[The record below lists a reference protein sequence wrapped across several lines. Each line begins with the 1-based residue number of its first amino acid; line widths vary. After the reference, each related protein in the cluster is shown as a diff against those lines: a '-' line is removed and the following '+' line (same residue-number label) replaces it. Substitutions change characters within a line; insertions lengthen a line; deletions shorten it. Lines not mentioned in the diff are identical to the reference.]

1 MRIQARHWKI
11 AAIVA
16 ITCVVDI
23 IAHMFGPGF
32 SDILV
37 FNELVNTY
45 SIQLVASVYL
55 LVVFSLIAIVFTVM
69 QDGIPG
75 TGLQKGL
82 RYGLSVGGVWYLGIV
97 ETSVILGTD
106 FVNESL
112 MALADVGP
120 LILMGLLLG
129 VFTTTDEQ
137 QPEANSGM
145 DEKKRFGIVLI
156 IIATVFVLGRYF
168 AYAIIGIESAYLT
181 NAIGTLAWTVGMG
194 FIIGIMYWLLSDGVK
209 GNSIAQRAVW
219 FTVVTFGTN
228 WIALMAFMPLMF
240 VGFPVTSMII
250 RIASDFVFL
259 TAGILLTEK
268 ALESMLHT

>member
-16 ITCVVDI
+16 ITCVIDI
-23 IAHMFGPGF
+23 IAHMFAPGF
-32 SDILV
+32 SDILE
-37 FNELVNTY
+37 FTELVNTY

-97 ETSVILGTD
+97 ETSVVLGTD

-120 LILMGLLLG
+120 LVLMGVLLG
-129 VFTTTDEQ
+129 MFTTTGER
-137 QPEANSGM
+137 QPEANSGI
-145 DEKKRFGIVLI
+145 DEKKRFGIALL

-194 FIIGIMYWLLSDGVK
+194 FIIGIMYWLLSEGVK
-209 GNSIAQRAVW
+209 GSSITQRAVW

-228 WIALMAFMPLMF
+228 WIALMAFMPLVF
-240 VGFPVTSMII
+240 VGFPIASMSI

-259 TAGILLTEK
+259 IAGILLAERIVVR
-268 ALESMLHT
+268 